1 MKQRAK
7 SLKRLVDY
15 RFLNPAGH
23 FGFIAVTFFVTLP
36 FTQVIVNFLV
46 VDFAL
51 AVGLGKGVD
60 AGIGVAVGVGV
71 WEEIGEGVPAEDV
84 GSDVA
89 YLKLVS
95 LNCEARYGVNFS

>member
-51 AVGLGKGVD
+51 AVGLGKGV
-60 AGIGVAVGVGV
+60 AVGTGVAVGVG
-71 WEEIGEGVPAEDV
+71 EALAAASI
-84 GSDVA
+84 
-89 YLKLVS
+89 
-95 LNCEARYGVNFS
+95 LNCSATKSSASLMMSR